1 MRILLD
7 KFTKKF
13 DQTTV
18 INDMNLEVRDGELM
32 ALLGP
37 SGCGKS
43 TTLFSICGIYQCS
56 GGRILFGDRDVSNVP
71 SQQRNVGV
79 VFQNYALYPHMS
91 IYDNIAFPLMVKK
104 MPPAQIKKAVHEIAE
119 LVHIGDL
126 LERRPAQLSG
136 GQQQRV
142 ALSRALVRQPDVLL
156 LDEPLAN
163 LDAKLRLEMRSE
175 IRRIQQETGIT
186 AILVTH
192 DQVEAMSMC
201 DRIALMDQGKVL
213 QVTTPNDMYHNPQ
226 TDFVA
231 SFLGNPPIAFLQGQV
246 VSSDVSQEE
255 GGAESRENGARGQK
269 VQLEQSNIKIP
280 LPVTMREISEGTTVR
295 LGVRPEYVGNQMKAQ
310 GDSSSARV
318 TLVPG
323 KVCFI
328 ETQGRE
334 NLYDIQLDNGAVL
347 RSIQAVRSDVV
358 IGQKVNWPIA
368 TDSVLVFDQNGER
381 IQ

>member
-13 DQTTV
+13 DDTVV
-18 INDMNLEVRDGELM
+18 INDMDLEIKDGELM

-56 GGRILFGDRDVSNVP
+56 GGRILFGDRDVANVS

-91 IYDNIAFPLMVKK
+91 IYENIAFPLMVKK
-104 MPPAQIKKAVHEIAE
+104 MDAAQIKKEVHAIAK

-126 LERRPAQLSG
+126 LERRPSQLSG

-142 ALSRALVRQPDVLL
+142 ALCRALVRRPDVLL

-201 DRIALMDQGKVL
+201 DRIALMDEGKVL

-231 SFLGNPPIAFLQGQV
+231 SFLGNPPIAFLEGEVAGNQV
-246 VSSDVSQEE
+246 LLNGSQLKVALPSSIRQPD
-255 GGAESRENGARGQK
+255 NGTK
-269 VQLEQSNIKIP
+269 
-280 LPVTMREISEGTTVR
+280 VR
-295 LGVRPEYVGNQMKAQ
+295 LGVRPELVGTDRGNAVA
-310 GDSSSARV
+310 GRIS
-318 TLVPG
+318 
-323 KVCFI
+323 FI

-334 NLYDIQLDNGAVL
+334 NLYDLTLDNGAVL
-347 RSIQAVRSDVV
+347 RSIQAVRSD
-358 IGQKVNWPIA
+358 ISMGQSTNWNID
-368 TDSVLVFDQNGER
+368 TERVLVFDTNGQR
-381 IQ
+381 LL